1 MSHEPRP
8 PVVARP
14 LALVVTGGRREAV
27 ALEEAL
33 RRRFA
38 AGLARLADDGTA
50 DPRAALEALER
61 DAGEALERGGGEAP
75 EGCARAAIARYNGRN
90 DRTPDRAIRSDD
102 EV

>member
-8 PVVARP
+8 PAVARA
-14 LALVVTGGRREAV
+14 LALAVAGGRAQAV

-33 RRRFA
+33 RRHFA
-38 AGLARLADDGTA
+38 ASLERLADDGTD

-61 DAGEALERGGGEAP
+61 GGGEVLERGGGEAP
-75 EGCARAAIARYNGRN
+75 EGCARAAIGRYNGKN
-90 DRTPDRAIRSDD
+90 DRTPDRAIRTDD

>member
-1 MSHEPRP
+1 MSHEPQP
-8 PVVARP
+8 APVAHP
-14 LALVVTGGRREAV
+14 LALVVTGSREKAV

-33 RRRFA
+33 RRYFA
-38 AGLARLADDGTA
+38 TGLERLTDDEAD
-50 DPRAALEALER
+50 DPRAALEALEH
-61 DAGEALERGGGEAP
+61 DAGEVLERGGGEAP

>member
-8 PVVARP
+8 PAAAWP
-14 LALVVTGGRREAV
+14 LALAVTGGRQEAV

-33 RRRFA
+33 RRYFA
-38 AGLARLADDGTA
+38 AGLERLAGGGTD
-50 DPRAALEALER
+50 DPRAAL
-61 DAGEALERGGGEAP
+61 EALERGGGEAP

>member
-8 PVVARP
+8 PAVARP
-14 LALVVTGGRREAV
+14 LALAVAGGREAAV

-38 AGLARLADDGTA
+38 AGLARLAEDGTA
-50 DPRAALEALER
+50 EPRAAL
-61 DAGEALERGGGEAP
+61 EALERGGGEAP
-75 EGCARAAIARYNGRN
+75 EGCARAAFARYNGRN
-90 DRTPDRAIRSDD
+90 DRAPDRALRTDD